1 MFMKYIPFISTEYRL
16 LSLAIAFDVNSNRAK
31 KVDQICFNPD
41 FTSTLFTRNMIA
53 GFD

>member
-1 MFMKYIPFISTEYRL
+1 MFMKYIPLIRTKYSL
-16 LSLAIAFDVNSNRAK
+16 LSLAIAFVVNSSRAK

>member
-1 MFMKYIPFISTEYRL
+1 MFMKYIPFIRTKYRL
-16 LSLAIAFDVNSNRAK
+16 LSLAVPFDVNSSRAK
-31 KVDQICFNPD
+31 KGYQICFNPD